1 MNGGVTLD
9 IKMRRRVVVARH
21 FAATGQSEGRA
32 GWSPRLFGGAG
43 AIHCDDATIPGMLG
57 RLSKW
62 LFGGKAR
69 RRAAILDGPFPA
81 DWLAPLRLGMPFA
94 DRLSDEEQS
103 RLHDFVRI
111 FIAEKQFVGCGL
123 DVTDEMK
130 VTIAAG
136 ACVLLLGI
144 EHLDVF
150 PRLREVI
157 VHPHDWSDSVEAIG
171 PDGRRY
177 EIRSS
182 RAGEAWRRGPVVL
195 AWNSVERSVASPCDG
210 YNVVTHEFAHVLDMQ
225 SGAADGIPPLAT
237 RAENKEWTQVFFREF
252 QAFVQAD
259 RRGGMTFIDPYG
271 ATHPAEFFAV
281 ASEHFFEQAPQ
292 LAMHHPELFALLES
306 FYRQNPTQWKTVSA
320 RSRWRSRRDS
330 GNW

>member
-1 MNGGVTLD
+1 M
-9 IKMRRRVVVARH
+9 
-21 FAATGQSEGRA
+21 F
-32 GWSPRLFGGAG
+32 
-43 AIHCDDATIPGMLG
+43 G
-57 RLSKW
+57 RLTKW

-69 RRAAILDGPFPA
+69 RRAALLGEPFPT
-81 DWLAPLRLGMPFA
+81 DWLAPLRLAVPLEE
-94 DRLSDEEQS
+94 RLSEDERS
-103 RLHDFVRI
+103 RLRDFVRI

-157 VHPHDWSDSVEAIG
+157 LYPHNWSDSVEAIG

-210 YNVVTHEFAHVLDMQ
+210 YNVVTHEFAHVIDMQ
-225 SGAADGIPPLAT
+225 SGIADGIPPLST
-237 RAENKEWTQVFFREF
+237 RAEHDAWTRVFFREF
-252 QAFVQAD
+252 EAFVQAD
-259 RRGGMTFIDPYG
+259 RGGGMTFIDPYG

-281 ASEHFFEQAPQ
+281 ASEHFFEQAQQ
-292 LAMHHPELFALLES
+292 LSMHHPELFALLKA
-306 FYRQNPTQWKTVSA
+306 FYRQDPLRWKA
-320 RSRWRSRRDS
+320 AAKRSRWRPRGGS

>member
-1 MNGGVTLD
+1 ML
-9 IKMRRRVVVARH
+9 RRLA
-21 FAATGQSEGRA
+21 
-32 GWSPRLFGGAG
+32 
-43 AIHCDDATIPGMLG
+43 
-57 RLSKW
+57 KW

-69 RRAAILDGPFPA
+69 RRAAMLDGPFPA
-81 DWLAPLRLGMPFA
+81 NWLAALRLAAPFES
-94 DRLSDEEQS
+94 RLSDEARS
-103 RLHDFVRI
+103 RLRDFVRI

-130 VTIAAG
+130 VAIAAG
-136 ACVLLLGI
+136 ACVLLLGVP
-144 EHLDVF
+144 HLDVF
-150 PRLREVI
+150 PRLLEVI
-157 VHPHDWSDSVEAIG
+157 VYPHDWSDSIEAIG

-177 EIRSS
+177 EIRNA

-210 YNVVTHEFAHVLDMQ
+210 YNVVTHEFAHVIDMQ

-237 RAENKEWTQVFFREF
+237 RAEREEWTRVFFREF

-281 ASEHFFEQAPQ
+281 ASEHFFEQAGP
-292 LAMHHPELFALLES
+292 LARRHPELYALLKS
-306 FYRQNPTQWKTVSA
+306 FYRQDPAAWTTASA
-320 RSRWRSRRDS
+320 LSRWRPRGGS
-330 GNW
+330 GNG

>member
-1 MNGGVTLD
+1 ML
-9 IKMRRRVVVARH
+9 
-21 FAATGQSEGRA
+21 E
-32 GWSPRLFGGAG
+32 RL
-43 AIHCDDATIPGMLG
+43 
-57 RLSKW
+57 RNW

-69 RRAAILDGPFPA
+69 RREAILDGPFQA
-81 DWLAPLRLGMPFA
+81 DWVAPLRLAVPYV
-94 DRLSDEEQS
+94 DRLTVDEQA
-103 RLHDFVRI
+103 RLRDFARI
-111 FIAEKQFVGCGL
+111 FIAEKQFAGCGL

-157 VHPHDWSDSVEAIG
+157 IHPHDWSDSVEAIG
-171 PDGRRY
+171 PDGQRY
-177 EIRSS
+177 EIRNA

-225 SGAADGIPPLAT
+225 SGTADGIPPLAT
-237 RAENKEWTQVFFREF
+237 RAEQEAWTRVFFREF
-252 QAFVQAD
+252 EAFVQAD
-259 RRGGMTFIDPYG
+259 RRGATFIDPYG

-281 ASEHFFEQAPQ
+281 ASEHFFEQAEQ
-292 LAMHHPELFALLES
+292 LAAHHPELFALLKG
-306 FYRQNPTQWKTVSA
+306 FYRQDPTRWKTSA
-320 RSRWRSRRDS
+320 TQSRWRRRNDG